1 MHLSLCQKHKLRVD
15 NAVNNLFCV
24 PDPTLGIVY
33 FDSWQIHELRVA
45 IMSNV
50 PKSGF
55 ERTNVK
61 AKRNKIVKKLNDS
74 IKVEIK

>member
-1 MHLSLCQKHKLRVD
+1 
-15 NAVNNLFCV
+15 
-24 PDPTLGIVY
+24 
-33 FDSWQIHELRVA
+33 
-45 IMSNV
+45 MSNV

-74 IKVEIK
+74 IKVEIKWKKIKKIKIVIIIKIKEELFAQKEEERRK